1 MLCIGSCFPAECLFR
16 DDGISLGHAGNGYQ
30 SAYGLQNGAVHLGSG
45 QPTAQQGFAGLSNL
59 QLQQRLALLQESSG
73 VGLPGQGLQASPGTA
88 LVAIRCCSPCGLQLS
103 RNPYSRF

>member
-1 MLCIGSCFPAECLFR
+1 MDRNICSA
-16 DDGISLGHAGNGYQ
+16 HAGNGYQ

-73 VGLPGQGLQASPGTA
+73 VGLPGQGLQVSHATGH
-88 LVAIRCCSPCGLQLS
+88 LS
-103 RNPYSRF
+103 IAA